1 MHTTAIIFDG
11 GFGLAVNSDQLVHA
25 IRYGSHLKLKD
36 FSTVEEAYMYACFK
50 HCQREFYT
58 APYKQI
64 YLPKLTDML
73 NGQVFYTPTFVPDA
87 TPAYRIFA
95 AVNAYSVAV
104 LNNIDAMI
112 AFTQQIQNF
121 KIKEVSN
128 LYEAQ
133 CYIDFQFLKYILPF
147 GAYIKEPIPRCPQI
161 PLNTIVQLQF
171 VQWVQTHKISENIP
185 ANILNARTGNL
196 SLNPSSNAKNSDYE
210 NGLLNL
216 IDKAPKTID
225 LSNLMEPMQK

>member
-36 FSTVEEAYMYACFK
+36 FSTVEEAYRYACFK

-64 YLPKLTDML
+64 YLPQLTDML

-128 LYEAQ
+128 LYGE
-133 CYIDFQFLKYILPF
+133 
-147 GAYIKEPIPRCPQI
+147 
-161 PLNTIVQLQF
+161 LQ
-171 VQWVQTHKISENIP
+171 E
-185 ANILNARTGNL
+185 
-196 SLNPSSNAKNSDYE
+196 
-210 NGLLNL
+210 
-216 IDKAPKTID
+216 
-225 LSNLMEPMQK
+225 